1 MVFLETLYVVLP
13 ITYAF
18 IILTAFENCRPA
30 IDPYATPL
38 RELPEYPT
46 PSFRQRQQQQQE
58 QQQQEL
64 EHHQHNQQH
73 HHQHHQQHHQREQRS
88 SSH

>member
-38 RELPEYPT
+38 RELPEYPP
-46 PSFRQRQQQQQE
+46 PSFRQRQQQQQQQE
-58 QQQQEL
+58 QQQASSKQNKFKQQQEQ
-64 EHHQHNQQH
+64 ETN
-73 HHQHHQQHHQREQRS
+73 
-88 SSH
+88 